1 MMAQFEKTEIKHKAK
16 WVLMICLYW
25 SFVEP
30 KFNGGEIYEEL

>member
-1 MMAQFEKTEIKHKAK
+1 MMAQFEKLKSSTKAK